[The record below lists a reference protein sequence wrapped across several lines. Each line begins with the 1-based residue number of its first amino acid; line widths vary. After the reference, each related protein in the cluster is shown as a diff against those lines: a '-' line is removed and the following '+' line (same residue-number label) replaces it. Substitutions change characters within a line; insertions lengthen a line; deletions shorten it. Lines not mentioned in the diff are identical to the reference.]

1 MDSLGYYHPLVV
13 HFALALLTVGVLF
26 RLASFTGRVAF
37 AGPAALTLLVLG
49 TAAAVASVS
58 TGSAAHGP
66 VERVPGSADAVVDHE
81 KWAEWARDAFLLV
94 VLAEL
99 GAVGLRRLGREKPAL
114 VVSAAVGVVGLGFVL
129 YAGHLGG
136 RLVFSYA
143 GGVGIRT
150 GDPADVDRLLV
161 AAIYHRTQ
169 ADRKAGKPQ
178 DAARLLEEGV
188 LRFPGDLGLQLL
200 VAESKLLDL
209 KDPGAA
215 VELLSRLSP
224 PKDDR
229 RLRQRHG
236 FLLADALLA
245 TGQRDAARAT
255 LQGLATDYPDN
266 PRIKQRLEALAR

>member
-1 MDSLGYYHPLVV
+1 MDSLGYYHPIVV
-13 HFALALLTVGVLF
+13 HFALGLLTVGVLL
-26 RLASFTGRVAF
+26 RLASFTGRAAF

-114 VVSAAVGVVGLGFVL
+114 LVSAAVGVVGLGCVL

-178 DAARLLEEGV
+178 DAARLLDEGV
-188 LRFPGDLGLQLL
+188 RRFPGDLGLQLL

-266 PRIKQRLEALAR
+266 PRIKQRLEALAK